1 MRKLLIDVKPSN
13 SLLEDTKPSNSKL
26 EDTKPKMSELTGKLT
41 QSYEVVLGQN
51 MYVGLPFIPF
61 YRDAGTVT
69 QWSEIGM
76 VST

>member
-1 MRKLLIDVKPSN
+1 MKKLLIDVKPSN
-13 SLLEDTKPSNSKL
+13 SKL
-26 EDTKPKMSELTGKLT
+26 EDTTPRNSMIEDVKPKMSELTGKLT

-76 VST
+76 IST

>member
-1 MRKLLIDVKPSN
+1 MKKLLIDVKPSN
-13 SLLEDTKPSNSKL
+13 SKLEDTTPRNL
-26 EDTKPKMSELTGKLT
+26 MILDTKPKMSELTGKLT